1 MSKDSS
7 DKQESEHRRIA
18 TEMHDRWKAGE
29 AKSRLEIEYWKDLT
43 SHGKAFT
50 SYVRRWLGVETE
62 KKSSQSMRVGE
73 LEDRLRVHG
82 ISPSD
87 AGDLAEEYRL
97 LAKARESALA
107 AVRVYN
113 DPTAGF
119 RTEIFI
125 LVMIVAWNSLMQAML
140 ERDHIDYYERDEDG
154 NQVLIDGQPKMLGT
168 RQLLDCALSGRDK
181 RALRENLDFFIGLRN
196 RIAHRYLPALDL
208 VITGQVQALLL
219 NFERVLVEEFGE
231 VSALGNQLCVPL
243 QLSAFRSN
251 ETSDALRA
259 AQSRLPTDVN
269 DYLTQHRSRQ
279 DDEVLDSP
287 EYCLQIFFVPVAAN
301 REGSADSVVRFVP
314 LGGVT
319 PELEAELAKTTV
331 VAKRRV
337 TPVASHDLFKPSEVV
352 NLVVERLPHRF
363 TLYTH
368 TQCWRYFKVRPAS
381 GAGEPEAT
389 DDRYCRWDRLMN
401 GYGYTQAWIEKL
413 VKELSD
419 AATYEKVVGYEPD
432 RR

>member
-1 MSKDSS
+1 M
-7 DKQESEHRRIA
+7 
-18 TEMHDRWKAGE
+18 
-29 AKSRLEIEYWKDLT
+29 
-43 SHGKAFT
+43 
-50 SYVRRWLGVETE
+50 
-62 KKSSQSMRVGE
+62 
-73 LEDRLRVHG
+73 
-82 ISPSD
+82 
-87 AGDLAEEYRL
+87 
-97 LAKARESALA
+97 
-107 AVRVYN
+107 
-113 DPTAGF
+113 
-119 RTEIFI
+119 
-125 LVMIVAWNSLMQAML
+125 
-140 ERDHIDYYERDEDG
+140 
-154 NQVLIDGQPKMLGT
+154 
-168 RQLLDCALSGRDK
+168 LSGRDK
-181 RALRENLDFFIGLRN
+181 RALRENLDFFIDLRN
-196 RIAHRYLPALDL
+196 QIPHRYLPALDL
-208 VITGQVQALLL
+208 VITGEVQALLL

-287 EYCLQIFFVPVAAN
+287 EYCLQIFFAPVTAN
-301 REGSADSVVRFVP
+301 REGSASSVVRFVP

-337 TPVASHDLFKPSEVV
+337 TPVASHDLVKPSEVV

-363 TLYTH
+363 TQYTH
-368 TQCWRYFKVRPAS
+368 TRCWQYFKVRPAK

-419 AATYEKVVGYEPD
+419 AATYEEVVGYEPD